1 MQICLL
7 TSKTGQR
14 YLSSDVEQEL
24 LTFTMLHWT
33 YLSPMLQ
40 VILSSNKANPHLDL
54 LIMGIELIVV
64 VIYCTTIQSLHG
76 LSYFSLIANFL
87 NFAGLIFVLF
97 YVVQDSPPQSERPA
111 FVGWFDLPMYFGTA
125 VYAFEGIG
133 LVGSIL
139 KCQYF
144 PLRHTCKLFFDIE
157 YQFKQRICTQVV

>member
-1 MQICLL
+1 M
-7 TSKTGQR
+7 
-14 YLSSDVEQEL
+14 SSDVDQEL
-24 LTFTMLHWT
+24 LTFTMLHRT

-40 VILSSNKANPHLDL
+40 VILSSNEANPHLDL

-133 LVGSIL
+133 LVRTIL
-139 KCQYF
+139 TCMCF
-144 PLRHTCKLFFDIE
+144 PLRHAC
-157 YQFKQRICTQVV
+157 

>member
-1 MQICLL
+1 MRNNICLL
-7 TSKTGQR
+7 NSKKWQR
-14 YLSSDVEQEL
+14 YLSSDVDQEL
-24 LTFTMLHWT
+24 LTFTMLHRT

-40 VILSSNKANPHLDL
+40 VILSSNEANPHLDL

-97 YVVQDSPPQSERPA
+97 YVVQDSPPQSKRPA

-133 LVGSIL
+133 LVRTIL
-139 KCQYF
+139 TCMCF
-144 PLRHTCKLFFDIE
+144 PLRHAC
-157 YQFKQRICTQVV
+157 